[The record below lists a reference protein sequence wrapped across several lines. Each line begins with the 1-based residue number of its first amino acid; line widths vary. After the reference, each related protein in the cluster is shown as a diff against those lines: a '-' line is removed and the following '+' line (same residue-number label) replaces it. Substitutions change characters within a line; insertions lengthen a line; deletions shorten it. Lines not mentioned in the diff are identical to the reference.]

1 VRGSRLARAEALAR
15 ALQAELVSLLFDK
28 IPEYFQDEEE
38 GGALLESVPRLILG
52 QLKWMECVQPE
63 SNVTA
68 RLIELIEVA
77 PLHLKRESLG
87 VLPEVALDNEHQQ
100 VVDALKQVRAAPE
113 TRVSG
118 GGVDS
123 DLLRAAGPRR
133 RLRVHVRG
141 AGRGV
146 EPVARPRAL
155 VRPH

>member
-1 VRGSRLARAEALAR
+1 MRGSRLARAEALAR

-77 PLHLKRESLG
+77 LG
-87 VLPEVALDNEHQQ
+87 HQLQ
-100 VVDALKQVRAAPE
+100 RRIDVGQTRAELIAANDDAHAQC
-113 TRVSG
+113 
-118 GGVDS
+118 
-123 DLLRAAGPRR
+123 
-133 RLRVHVRG
+133 
-141 AGRGV
+141 
-146 EPVARPRAL
+146 
-155 VRPH
+155 